1 MPFAWLCRRVETMN
15 YSDTYVCIIED
26 DLSVREGLEGLLK
39 SATINV
45 DTFGSAKEFMARA
58 NQRAPGCLLLD
69 VELPG
74 LSGMELQ
81 AELVKRYINHPIIFL
96 TGHGNIELCVRAMK
110 AGASEF
116 FAKPFDPESLLLAVQ
131 RVLAEN
137 EVRQRGAATH
147 TTRSGIVGNS
157 IALRKILRQIDLVS
171 VTDATVLI
179 TGESGTGKELVARAI
194 HESSLR
200 SARSLVT
207 VNCGAI
213 PETLFE
219 SEFFGHIKG
228 AFTGAQRDKPGRF
241 ELANNGTLF
250 LDEITEVPLGLQPK
264 LLRVL
269 QEQEVERL
277 GDTHSRKL
285 NVRIIAASNR
295 NVDQEISAG
304 RFRSDLYYRLGVFI
318 IETPPLRERRDDIP
332 LLAEY
337 FLRTSADRL
346 KRPVPKL
353 TGTFVNTLL
362 RYDWPGNIRELQNAI
377 ERALILSDGGPL
389 DVGRV
394 PASRPGHEDDVSEET
409 SSLLTRDELKMRERE
424 SIIAAL
430 NQAAGKVSG
439 SDGAAAL
446 LGMKPTTLYSRILAL
461 GLRARESANAN
472 SRVAQASF

>member
-1 MPFAWLCRRVETMN
+1 M
-15 YSDTYVCIIED
+15 
-26 DLSVREGLEGLLK
+26 
-39 SATINV
+39 
-45 DTFGSAKEFMARA
+45 
-58 NQRAPGCLLLD
+58 
-69 VELPG
+69 
-74 LSGMELQ
+74 
-81 AELVKRYINHPIIFL
+81 
-96 TGHGNIELCVRAMK
+96 
-110 AGASEF
+110 
-116 FAKPFDPESLLLAVQ
+116 
-131 RVLAEN
+131 
-137 EVRQRGAATH
+137 
-147 TTRSGIVGNS
+147 
-157 IALRKILRQIDLVS
+157 
-171 VTDATVLI
+171 
-179 TGESGTGKELVARAI
+179 
-194 HESSLR
+194 
-200 SARSLVT
+200 
-207 VNCGAI
+207 
-213 PETLFE
+213 
-219 SEFFGHIKG
+219 
-228 AFTGAQRDKPGRF
+228 
-241 ELANNGTLF
+241 
-250 LDEITEVPLGLQPK
+250 DEITEVPLGLQPK

-353 TGTFVNTLL
+353 TGTFANTLL

-446 LGMKPTTLYSRILAL
+446 LGMKPTTLYSRILAP
-461 GLRARESANAN
+461 GLRGRESVNTN
-472 SRVAQASF
+472 SRVA

>member
-1 MPFAWLCRRVETMN
+1 M
-15 YSDTYVCIIED
+15 
-26 DLSVREGLEGLLK
+26 
-39 SATINV
+39 
-45 DTFGSAKEFMARA
+45 
-58 NQRAPGCLLLD
+58 LD

-74 LSGMELQ
+74 LSGLDLQEELAKADIQ
-81 AELVKRYINHPIIFL
+81 IPIIFI
-96 TGHGNIELCVRAMK
+96 TGHGDIPMSVRAMK
-110 AGASEF
+110 AGAFEF
-116 FAKPFDPESLLLAVQ
+116 LTKPFDPESLLQAVQ
-131 RVLAEN
+131 RALAEN
-137 EVRQRGAATH
+137 QINPEAPNETH
-147 TTRSGIVGNS
+147 HHGIVGNS
-157 IALRKILRQIDLVS
+157 SALRKVLRQIDLVS
-171 VTDATVLI
+171 GTDATVLI

-285 NVRIIAASNR
+285 NVRIVAASNR

-362 RYDWPGNIRELQNAI
+362 RMT
-377 ERALILSDGGPL
+377 GP
-389 DVGRV
+389 V
-394 PASRPGHEDDVSEET
+394 T
-409 SSLLTRDELKMRERE
+409 S
-424 SIIAAL
+424 
-430 NQAAGKVSG
+430 
-439 SDGAAAL
+439 
-446 LGMKPTTLYSRILAL
+446 
-461 GLRARESANAN
+461 AN
-472 SRVAQASF
+472 SRTRSSEH

>member
-1 MPFAWLCRRVETMN
+1 MPFAWLCRRVDTMN

-45 DTFGSAKEFMARA
+45 DTFGSAKEFLARA

-81 AELVKRYINHPIIFL
+81 AELVKRGINLPIIFL

-171 VTDATVLI
+171 GTDATVLI

-194 HESSLR
+194 HEASLR

-219 SEFFGHIKG
+219 SEFFGHVKG
-228 AFTGAQRDKPGRF
+228 AFTGAQREKPGRF
-241 ELANNGTLF
+241 ELANEGTLF
-250 LDEITEVPLGLQPK
+250 LDEISEIPLGMQSK

-269 QEQEVERL
+269 QEQEIERL
-277 GDTHSRKL
+277 GDTRSHKL
-285 NVRIIAASNR
+285 NVRIIAATNR
-295 NVDQEISAG
+295 NLDQEIAAG

-318 IETPPLRERRDDIP
+318 IDIPPLRERREDVP

-337 FLRTSADRL
+337 FLRHSAERL

-353 TGTFVNTLL
+353 TETSVNTLL
-362 RYDWPGNIRELQNAI
+362 RYDWPGNVRELQNEI
-377 ERALILSDGGPL
+377 ERAIILSGGGPL
-389 DVGRV
+389 EFSQVLGAQ
-394 PASRPGHEDDVSEET
+394 PTLECYASEGLST
-409 SSLLTRDELKMRERE
+409 LLTRDELRMRERE

-430 NQAAGKVSG
+430 DKTGGKVAG

-446 LGMKPTTLYSRILAL
+446 LGMKRTTLYSRILAL
-461 GLRARESANAN
+461 GLRAKASSHTD
-472 SRVAQASF
+472 SRVA

>member
-45 DTFGSAKEFMARA
+45 DTFGSAKEFLAGA

-81 AELVKRYINHPIIFL
+81 TELVKRGINLPIIFL

-137 EVRQRGAATH
+137 EVRQQGAATH

-171 VTDATVLI
+171 GTDATVLI

-194 HESSLR
+194 HEASLR
-200 SARSLVT
+200 SARSLLT

-219 SEFFGHIKG
+219 SEFFGHVKG
-228 AFTGAQRDKPGRF
+228 AFTGAQREKPGRF
-241 ELANNGTLF
+241 ELANEGTLF
-250 LDEITEVPLGLQPK
+250 LDEISEIPLGMQSK

-269 QEQEVERL
+269 QEREVERL
-277 GDTHSRKL
+277 GDTRLRKL
-285 NVRIIAASNR
+285 NVRIIAATNR
-295 NVDQEISAG
+295 NLDQEMAAG

-318 IETPPLRERRDDIP
+318 IDIPPLRERREDVP

-337 FLRTSADRL
+337 FLRHSAERL

-353 TGTFVNTLL
+353 TETSVNTLL
-362 RYDWPGNIRELQNAI
+362 RYDWPGNVRELQNEI
-377 ERALILSDGGPL
+377 ERAIILSGGGPL
-389 DVGRV
+389 EFSQVLGAQ
-394 PASRPGHEDDVSEET
+394 PTLECYASEGPST
-409 SSLLTRDELKMRERE
+409 LLTRDELRVRERE

-430 NQAAGKVSG
+430 DKTGGKVAG

-446 LGMKPTTLYSRILAL
+446 LGMKRTTLYSRILAL
-461 GLRARESANAN
+461 GLRAKASSHTD
-472 SRVAQASF
+472 SRVA

>member
-45 DTFGSAKEFMARA
+45 DTFGSAKEFLARA

-81 AELVKRYINHPIIFL
+81 AELVKRGINLPIIFL

-171 VTDATVLI
+171 GTDATVLI

-194 HESSLR
+194 HEASLR

-219 SEFFGHIKG
+219 SEFFGHVKG
-228 AFTGAQRDKPGRF
+228 AFTGAQREKPGRF
-241 ELANNGTLF
+241 ELANEGTLF
-250 LDEITEVPLGLQPK
+250 LDEISEIPLGMQSK

-269 QEQEVERL
+269 QEREVERL
-277 GDTHSRKL
+277 GDTRLRKL
-285 NVRIIAASNR
+285 NVRIIAATNR
-295 NVDQEISAG
+295 SLDQEMEAG

-318 IETPPLRERRDDIP
+318 IDIPPLRERPEDVP

-337 FLRTSADRL
+337 FLRHSAERL

-353 TGTFVNTLL
+353 TETSVNTLL
-362 RYDWPGNIRELQNAI
+362 RYDWPGNVRELQNEI
-377 ERALILSDGGPL
+377 ERAIILSGGGPL
-389 DVGRV
+389 EFSQVLGAQ
-394 PASRPGHEDDVSEET
+394 PTLECYASEGPST
-409 SSLLTRDELKMRERE
+409 LLTRDELRMRERE

-430 NQAAGKVSG
+430 DKTGGKVAG

-446 LGMKPTTLYSRILAL
+446 LGMKRTTLYSRILAL
-461 GLRARESANAN
+461 GLRAKASSHTD
-472 SRVAQASF
+472 SRVA

>member
-157 IALRKILRQIDLVS
+157 IALRKILRQIKLVS
-171 VTDATVLI
+171 GTDATVLI
-179 TGESGTGKELVARAI
+179 TGESGTGKELIARAI
-194 HESSLR
+194 HEASLR

-219 SEFFGHIKG
+219 SEFFGHVKG

-241 ELANNGTLF
+241 ELANEGTLF
-250 LDEITEVPLGLQPK
+250 LDEISEIPLGMQSK

-269 QEQEVERL
+269 QEREVERL
-277 GDTHSRKL
+277 GDTRLRKL
-285 NVRIIAASNR
+285 NVRIIAATNR
-295 NVDQEISAG
+295 SLDQEMEAG

-318 IETPPLRERRDDIP
+318 IDIPPLRERPEDVP

-337 FLRTSADRL
+337 FLRHSAERL

-353 TGTFVNTLL
+353 TETSVNTLL
-362 RYDWPGNIRELQNAI
+362 RYDWPGNVRELQNEI
-377 ERALILSDGGPL
+377 ERAIILSGGGPL
-389 DVGRV
+389 EFSQVLGAQ
-394 PASRPGHEDDVSEET
+394 PTLECYASEGPST
-409 SSLLTRDELKMRERE
+409 LLTRDELRMRERE

-430 NQAAGKVSG
+430 DKTGGKVAG

-446 LGMKPTTLYSRILAL
+446 LGMKRTTLYSRILA
-461 GLRARESANAN
+461 
-472 SRVAQASF
+472 

>member
-1 MPFAWLCRRVETMN
+1 MN

-45 DTFGSAKEFMARA
+45 DTFGSAKEFLARA

-81 AELVKRYINHPIIFL
+81 AELVKRGINLPIIFL

-171 VTDATVLI
+171 GTDATVLI

-194 HESSLR
+194 HEASLR

-219 SEFFGHIKG
+219 SEFFGHVKG
-228 AFTGAQRDKPGRF
+228 AFTGAQREKPGRF
-241 ELANNGTLF
+241 ELANEGTLF
-250 LDEITEVPLGLQPK
+250 LDEISEIPLGMQSK

-269 QEQEVERL
+269 QEREVERL
-277 GDTHSRKL
+277 GDTRLRKL
-285 NVRIIAASNR
+285 NVRIIAATNR
-295 NVDQEISAG
+295 SLDQEMEAG

-318 IETPPLRERRDDIP
+318 IDIPPLRERPEDVP

-337 FLRTSADRL
+337 FLRHSAERL

-353 TGTFVNTLL
+353 TETSVNTLL
-362 RYDWPGNIRELQNAI
+362 RYDWPGNVRELQNEI
-377 ERALILSDGGPL
+377 ERAIILSGGGPL
-389 DVGRV
+389 EFSQVLGAQ
-394 PASRPGHEDDVSEET
+394 PTLECYASEGPST
-409 SSLLTRDELKMRERE
+409 LLTRDELRMRERE

-430 NQAAGKVSG
+430 DKTGGKVAG

-446 LGMKPTTLYSRILAL
+446 LGMKRTTLYSRILAL
-461 GLRARESANAN
+461 GLRAKASSHTD
-472 SRVAQASF
+472 SRVA

>member
-45 DTFGSAKEFMARA
+45 DTFGSAKEFLAGA

-81 AELVKRYINHPIIFL
+81 TELVKRGINLPIIFL

-137 EVRQRGAATH
+137 EVRQQGAATH

-157 IALRKILRQIDLVS
+157 SALREVLRQIDLVS
-171 VTDATVLI
+171 GTDATVLI

-194 HESSLR
+194 HEASLR
-200 SARSLVT
+200 SARSLLT

-219 SEFFGHIKG
+219 SEFFGHVKG
-228 AFTGAQRDKPGRF
+228 AFTGAQREKPGRF
-241 ELANNGTLF
+241 ELANEGTLF
-250 LDEITEVPLGLQPK
+250 LDEISEIPLGMQSK

-269 QEQEVERL
+269 QEREVERL
-277 GDTHSRKL
+277 GDTRLRKL
-285 NVRIIAASNR
+285 NVRIIAATNR
-295 NVDQEISAG
+295 NLDQEMAAG

-318 IETPPLRERRDDIP
+318 IDIPPLRERREDVP

-337 FLRTSADRL
+337 FLRHSAERL
-346 KRPVPKL
+346 KRPVPEL
-353 TGTFVNTLL
+353 TETSVNTLL

-377 ERALILSDGGPL
+377 ERAIILSGGGPL
-389 DVGRV
+389 EFSQVLGGARTTLE
-394 PASRPGHEDDVSEET
+394 RPISEEPST
-409 SSLLTRDELKMRERE
+409 LLLTRDELRMRERE

-430 NQAAGKVSG
+430 DLTGGKVSG

-446 LGMKPTTLYSRILAL
+446 LGMKRTTLNSRILAL
-461 GLRARESANAN
+461 GLRAKAYHQTD
-472 SRVAQASF
+472 SRVA

>member
-45 DTFGSAKEFMARA
+45 DTFGSAKEFLARA

-81 AELVKRYINHPIIFL
+81 AELVKRGINLPIIFL

-171 VTDATVLI
+171 GTDATVLI

-194 HESSLR
+194 HEASLR

-219 SEFFGHIKG
+219 SEFFGHVKG
-228 AFTGAQRDKPGRF
+228 AFTGAQREKPGRF
-241 ELANNGTLF
+241 ELANEGTLF
-250 LDEITEVPLGLQPK
+250 LDEISEIPLGMQSK

-269 QEQEVERL
+269 QEREVERL
-277 GDTHSRKL
+277 GDTRLRKL
-285 NVRIIAASNR
+285 NVRIIAATNR
-295 NVDQEISAG
+295 SLDQEMEAG

-318 IETPPLRERRDDIP
+318 IDIPPLRERPEDVP

-337 FLRTSADRL
+337 FLRHSAERL

-353 TGTFVNTLL
+353 TETSVNTLL
-362 RYDWPGNIRELQNAI
+362 RYDWPGKVRELQNEI
-377 ERALILSDGGPL
+377 ERAIILSGGGPL
-389 DVGRV
+389 EFSQVLGAQ
-394 PASRPGHEDDVSEET
+394 PTLECYASEGPST
-409 SSLLTRDELKMRERE
+409 LLTRDELRMRERE

-430 NQAAGKVSG
+430 DKTGGKVAG

-446 LGMKPTTLYSRILAL
+446 LGMKRTTLYSRILAL
-461 GLRARESANAN
+461 GLRAKASSHTD
-472 SRVAQASF
+472 SRVA

>member
-1 MPFAWLCRRVETMN
+1 MN

-45 DTFGSAKEFMARA
+45 DTFGSAKEFLAGA

-81 AELVKRYINHPIIFL
+81 TELVKRGINLPIIFL

-137 EVRQRGAATH
+137 EVRQQGAATH

-171 VTDATVLI
+171 GTDATVLI

-194 HESSLR
+194 HEASLR

-219 SEFFGHIKG
+219 SEFFGHVKG
-228 AFTGAQRDKPGRF
+228 AFTGAQREKPGRF
-241 ELANNGTLF
+241 ELANEGTLF
-250 LDEITEVPLGLQPK
+250 LDEISEIPLGMQSK

-269 QEQEVERL
+269 QEREVERL
-277 GDTHSRKL
+277 GDTRLRKL
-285 NVRIIAASNR
+285 NVRIIAATNR
-295 NVDQEISAG
+295 NLDQEMAAG

-318 IETPPLRERRDDIP
+318 IDIPPLRERREDVP

-337 FLRTSADRL
+337 FLRHSAERL

-353 TGTFVNTLL
+353 TETSVNTLL
-362 RYDWPGNIRELQNAI
+362 RYDWPGNVRELQNEI
-377 ERALILSDGGPL
+377 ERAIILSGGGPL
-389 DVGRV
+389 EFSQVLGAQ
-394 PASRPGHEDDVSEET
+394 PTLECYASEGPST
-409 SSLLTRDELKMRERE
+409 LLTRDELRMRERE

-430 NQAAGKVSG
+430 DKTGGKVAG

-446 LGMKPTTLYSRILAL
+446 LGMKRTTLYSRILAL
-461 GLRARESANAN
+461 GLRAKASSHTD
-472 SRVAQASF
+472 SRVA